1 MAEPNYVSGLGA
13 RRAPSAVGLS
23 YLKTVKEAGE
33 KLAGTAM
40 GYTEAQVEIS
50 RREAE
55 ARSKI
60 KESNV
65 GTQGGSMARFLQTEA
80 NKMKNRIGGELEDSY
95 DFSNVNDISRF
106 ATDLEKLDARI
117 NEAETEHAARM
128 GTREDSIDANTFN
141 GLMKRTQLATASGGP
156 TEGHVYEN
164 LAGEGDFYDAKSAD
178 YQSAYRASQ
187 MFDDLDI
194 NENADGTFTVIVP
207 GEESPRDFA
216 SFSDVLDYQREAVQP
231 SYERMP
237 EISGGDYVEDKNIGP
252 NKFQSASQAASAYF
266 DKVTTPALK
275 AAALRRS
282 QTLTGTREKMATFL
296 SAESREELIQQY
308 GFEAPENFTE
318 EQYSYFK
325 EMMQRWKDLKK
336 AEVKKDPSGRSGDKS
351 ADILSTSPSIR
362 SFTTFSDQSVD
373 AQGMP
378 AGAENMGGSATISM
392 GKDLPIKL
400 EMEDAKTGIL
410 QPVRSVKVRTIG
422 YDAFGPFGIGV
433 FKDLDGNERSVRVP
447 LPAAPDAEAPGGLL
461 DEIKQ
466 EFDMTPAE
474 YKQLMRKLRSTWDK
488 NYGAGRG
495 D

>member
-1 MAEPNYVSGLGA
+1 MAERDYVSGLGA

-23 YLKTVKEAGE
+23 YLKTVKEAGD

-40 GYTEAQVEIS
+40 GYTEAQVEIA

-65 GTQGGSMARFLQTEA
+65 GTQGGSMARFLQDEA

-95 DFSNVNDISRF
+95 DFSNVNDIARF
-106 ATDLEKLDARI
+106 ATDLGKLDSRI
-117 NEAETEHAARM
+117 TEAETEHAARM
-128 GTREDSIDANTFN
+128 GTEEDDVDANTFN
-141 GLMKRTQLATASGGP
+141 GLMKRTQLAAASGGP

-187 MFDDLDI
+187 MFDDIDI
-194 NENADGTFTVIVP
+194 NENADGTFSAIVP
-207 GEESPRDFA
+207 GENTPREFS
-216 SFSDVLDYQREAVQP
+216 SFSEVLDFQREAVQP
-231 SYERMP
+231 AYERMP
-237 EISGGDYVEDKNIGP
+237 EVSGGDYVENENIGP
-252 NKFQSASQAASAYF
+252 NKFQTASQAASAYF
-266 DKVTTPALK
+266 DKVTTPSLK
-275 AAALRRS
+275 EVALRRS
-282 QTLTGTREKMATFL
+282 QTVTGTRTKMANFL
-296 SAESREELIQQY
+296 SAESREELVQQY

-325 EMMQRWKDLKK
+325 EMMQRWKDLKG
-336 AEVKKDPSGRSGDKS
+336 AEAKKDPTGKSGKS

-392 GKDLPIKL
+392 GKDLPIQL
-400 EMEDAKTGIL
+400 EMEDTNTGVL
-410 QPVRSVKVRTIG
+410 QPVKRVKVRTIG
-422 YDAFGPFGIGV
+422 YDAFGPFGIGF

-447 LPAAPDAEAPGGLL
+447 LPAAPDDEAPGGLL

-466 EFDMTPAE
+466 EFDMTPVE
-474 YKQLMRKLRSTWDK
+474 YKQLMRKLRNTWDK
-488 NYGAGRG
+488 NYGVGKG